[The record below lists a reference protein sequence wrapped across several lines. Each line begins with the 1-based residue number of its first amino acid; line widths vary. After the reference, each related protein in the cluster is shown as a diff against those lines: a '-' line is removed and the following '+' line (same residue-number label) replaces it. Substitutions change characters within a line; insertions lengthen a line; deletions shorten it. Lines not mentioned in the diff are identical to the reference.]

1 LFACISSSQPCKRS
15 ALPST
20 KREMASLAAWVDLFG
35 LPLGR
40 PAGIPWLIY
49 RDCLFCETVYFCYL
63 RSCCPCPYRVN
74 PAAIF
79 VGGNRSGVS
88 G

>member
-1 LFACISSSQPCKRS
+1 
-15 ALPST
+15 LPST

-49 RDCLFCETVYFCYL
+49 ADCLFCETVHL
-63 RSCCPCPYRVN
+63 RLQIWLLR
-74 PAAIF
+74 AI
-79 VGGNRSGVS
+79 GMI
-88 G
+88 

>member
-1 LFACISSSQPCKRS
+1 
-15 ALPST
+15 
-20 KREMASLAAWVDLFG
+20 LFG

-49 RDCLFCETVYFCYL
+49 ANCLLSETVNFCYL
-63 RSCCPCPYRVN
+63 RSCCPCPYKVN

-79 VGGNRSGVS
+79 VGGRRKGLSG
-88 G
+88 